1 MRLARTPHEGNLRG
15 VRAIDVFEA
24 VGVVPQP
31 PFLLLCYCVLMENL
45 LESLRAKYED
55 ILACADDWAERNLA
69 EEMLEDIREIG
80 RRYTWRG

>member
-1 MRLARTPHEGNLRG
+1 
-15 VRAIDVFEA
+15 
-24 VGVVPQP
+24 
-31 PFLLLCYCVLMENL
+31 MENL